1 MRGEGERTRK
11 KERKGRKTLPGSLE
25 NRFNLIGHRLSWP
38 FSCGVRT
45 GGTIL
50 SLTEKTI
57 DGLETSGERGV
68 KNAVS
73 LARRPDTRCFSPG
86 YRRDR
91 GHSRYVQQSHLKN
104 SRNVL
109 RRSSDPLGSSSGMH
123 SHAPPRLSNVSAFRM
138 TSVEKFLV
146 ERRVADS
153 VFGVF
158 RVHRSSLTD
167 RVRGKCRKTERETF
181 ENVSFLLLEGEF
193 RDRMHASVSRRVSI
207 DLNLVFLKY

>member
-25 NRFNLIGHRLSWP
+25 NRFNLIGHRLSRP

-91 GHSRYVQQSHLKN
+91 GHSRYVQQSQLKN

-138 TSVEKFLV
+138 TSVKKFLV

-153 VFGVF
+153 ASFAC
-158 RVHRSSLTD
+158 TD
-167 RVRGKCRKTERETF
+167 PPSRTEC
-181 ENVSFLLLEGEF
+181 V
-193 RDRMHASVSRRVSI
+193 ASVAKRNVKRSRTFRSCFWKESFVTECTRRLADECRLISTW
-207 DLNLVFLKY
+207 FF

>member
-1 MRGEGERTRK
+1 
-11 KERKGRKTLPGSLE
+11 
-25 NRFNLIGHRLSWP
+25 
-38 FSCGVRT
+38 
-45 GGTIL
+45 
-50 SLTEKTI
+50 
-57 DGLETSGERGV
+57 
-68 KNAVS
+68 
-73 LARRPDTRCFSPG
+73 
-86 YRRDR
+86 
-91 GHSRYVQQSHLKN
+91 
-104 SRNVL
+104 
-109 RRSSDPLGSSSGMH
+109 
-123 SHAPPRLSNVSAFRM
+123 M